1 MTCTT
6 ATKVYRRKEC
16 RSCRT
21 VSRTQHAHLSKHA
34 IHPTACECCGR
45 VGRVVVDHC
54 HETGAMRGFLC
65 VPCNRGIGSLGD
77 TRETLQ
83 RALQYLVR

>member
-1 MTCTT
+1 
-6 ATKVYRRKEC
+6 
-16 RSCRT
+16 
-21 VSRTQHAHLSKHA
+21 
-34 IHPTACECCGR
+34 

-65 VPCNRGIGSLGD
+65 APCNRGIGSLGD

-83 RALQYLVR
+83 RALGYLVQ